1 MFEGIPAFDAIVME
15 WVQTHAHNPVTDAV
29 FPIVTK
35 LGEYGL
41 IWIAAAILL
50 LCFKKT
56 RTTGRLV
63 LISMLLA
70 LLFGEL
76 VLKNIVCRPRPC
88 TLFPDFPMLIARP
101 SSYSFPSGHSASG
114 FAAAVTLALC
124 HKKWGWL
131 ALLPAALIA
140 FSRVFLFVHFPTD
153 VLAGALLGTLFAIAV
168 YWVYRKRAEGALRK
182 S

>member
-1 MFEGIPAFDAIVME
+1 M
-15 WVQTHAHNPVTDAV
+15 TDAV

-70 LLFGEL
+70 FLFGEL
-76 VLKNIVCRPRPC
+76 VLKNIVGRPRPC
-88 TLFPDFPMLIARP
+88 SLVPDFPMLIARP
-101 SSYSFPSGHSASG
+101 SS
-114 FAAAVTLALC
+114 
-124 HKKWGWL
+124 
-131 ALLPAALIA
+131 
-140 FSRVFLFVHFPTD
+140 
-153 VLAGALLGTLFAIAV
+153 
-168 YWVYRKRAEGALRK
+168 
-182 S
+182 